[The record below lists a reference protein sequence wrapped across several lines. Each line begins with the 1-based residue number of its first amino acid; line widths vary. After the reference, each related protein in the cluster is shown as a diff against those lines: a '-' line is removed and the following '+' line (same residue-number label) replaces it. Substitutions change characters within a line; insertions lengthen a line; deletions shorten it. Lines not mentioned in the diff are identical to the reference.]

1 MMPSKTS
8 ISLIMMF
15 AFAPVV
21 LNGPRAMAARRGGI
35 VTTET
40 QQSIVV
46 IMLLTG
52 DSQDSPE
59 RKLQTI
65 AQITLSDL
73 QAAWDEAGVGQYAWT
88 EPPSLRSQKSPY
100 PALYEIQTYVAFE
113 YECHYNEIGSLLK
126 DSQNA
131 MAVVHSP
138 AAKRA
143 LSVLVSMASR
153 QLSLEQGI
161 TFRSKIIRWPPKTE
175 IVPGLPEVK

>member
-1 MMPSKTS
+1 M
-8 ISLIMMF
+8 
-15 AFAPVV
+15 
-21 LNGPRAMAARRGGI
+21 

-40 QQSIVV
+40 QQTIVV

-59 RKLQTI
+59 RKLRRI

-73 QAAWDEAGVGQYAWT
+73 QAAWDEAGVGQYEWT
-88 EPPSLRSQKSPY
+88 ELPSVSSQKTSF

-113 YECHYNEIGSLLK
+113 YECHYNEVGALLQ

-131 MAVVHSP
+131 MAVVQSP

-143 LSVLVSMASR
+143 LAVLVSIASR
-153 QLSLEQGI
+153 QLSLGQGI
-161 TFRSKIIRWPPKTE
+161 TFRSNIIRWPPKTE
-175 IVPGLPEVK
+175 IVP